1 MFGIR
6 DKKLSPYMTENVH
19 EELIRLENLV
29 KIYDTGAIKVLG
41 LKKISLTIRR
51 GEFVAIMGHSGSG
64 KSTLMNI
71 LGCLDRP
78 TMGNYYLDGI
88 DTAELDPNELSAV
101 RNLKIGFVF
110 QSFNLIS
117 RTSALKNVELPMT
130 YARVPKAKRAVRAQ
144 LLLER
149 VGLGARKEHMPNELS
164 GGQRQRVAI
173 ARALANEPPL
183 ILADEPTGN
192 LDSKTTM
199 EVLKLMQT
207 IVRERNQTLVMV
219 THDNNLATYADR
231 IIKIIDGKI
240 VSIEENHKEADLEA
254 AREEG
259 AQKNKDCKEAA
270 REETP
275 QKKMTEEKESGE
287 NL

>member
-1 MFGIR
+1 MKKWMKFLHR
-6 DKKLSPYMTENVH
+6 DSMIQ
-19 EELIRLENLV
+19 EEVYDGPLIKLENLV

-41 LKKISLTIRR
+41 LKKINLTIER

-78 TMGNYYLDGI
+78 TLGHYYLDGI
-88 DTAELDPNELSAV
+88 DVADMTPDQLSNI
-101 RNLKIGFVF
+101 RNRKIGFVF

-192 LDSKTTM
+192 LDTASSVEIM
-199 EVLKLMQT
+199 ELFTKLHQEGATVVL
-207 IVRERNQTLVMV
+207 V
-219 THDNNLATYADR
+219 THEEDIAAFAHRVIRFSDGQIQSDKLNASGVTSE
-231 IIKIIDGKI
+231 DGKGG
-240 VSIEENHKEADLEA
+240 EQNAD
-254 AREEG
+254 
-259 AQKNKDCKEAA
+259 
-270 REETP
+270 
-275 QKKMTEEKESGE
+275 
-287 NL
+287 